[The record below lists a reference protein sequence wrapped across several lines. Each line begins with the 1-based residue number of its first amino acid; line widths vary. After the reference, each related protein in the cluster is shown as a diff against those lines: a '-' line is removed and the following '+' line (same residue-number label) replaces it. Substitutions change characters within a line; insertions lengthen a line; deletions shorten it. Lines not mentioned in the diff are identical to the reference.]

1 MLAWVAFAPW
11 CVLLTRMRKRED
23 SGVAG
28 TFFLRPSLFC
38 LHRRSI
44 DLSLPREATGLS
56 LSPLLSSDALSLPP
70 SSLETHTR
78 IQAPPAPAK
87 HAAAPE
93 VSARDQELINEF
105 NRLHQRIEELS
116 AATRARRADESDAA
130 DAVEEVS
137 TAYLVADDDEEG
149 EPPVRFVVGECFLHA
164 ASEESAAARA
174 EAARAEA
181 GRAAAEAAAAEAE
194 AAGRM
199 RELKAKLYSKFGDS
213 INLEA

>member
-11 CVLLTRMRKRED
+11 CVLLTRMRKERRLWSSRD
-23 SGVAG
+23 VLSPALSLLPSSSLDR
-28 TFFLRPSLFC
+28 FLSPSEGDRP
-38 LHRRSI
+38 
-44 DLSLPREATGLS
+44 LSLPLTLFRLS
-56 LSPLLSSDALSLPP
+56 LSAP

-87 HAAAPE
+87 HTAAPE